1 MAEAGLTVWASIQ
14 TGDEGVV
21 VAAHFF
27 HAQQPIVVFIAVAQR
42 QQQGRTQTLCAQVQQ
57 RIHFVGFKAFHGSAV
72 YAALGSGHHR
82 AHRGQE
88 GLFGGMV
95 VVFGCAH
102 MAHVF
107 EQTGAVAI
115 GHAVGQ
121 VALLILAAEI
131 LVHTGFGV
139 IVPSGEYQ

>member
-1 MAEAGLTVWASIQ
+1 M
-14 TGDEGVV
+14 
-21 VAAHFF
+21 
-27 HAQQPIVVFIAVAQR
+27 R
-42 QQQGRTQTLCAQVQQ
+42 AQVQQ
-57 RIHFVGFKAFHGSAV
+57 RIHFVGFKAFHGGAV
-72 YAALGSGHHR
+72 YAALGSSHHR

-102 MAHVF
+102 MVYVF
-107 EQTGAVAI
+107 EQTGTVAI